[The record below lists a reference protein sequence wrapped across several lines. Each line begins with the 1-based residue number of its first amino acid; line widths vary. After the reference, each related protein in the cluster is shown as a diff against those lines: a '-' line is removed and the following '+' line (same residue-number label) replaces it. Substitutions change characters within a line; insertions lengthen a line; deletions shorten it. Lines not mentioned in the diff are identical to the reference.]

1 MRVRN
6 PRTGQ
11 YDYEFTPTSLEA
23 VAAEAARLRANQ
35 REWYERGLDYRIAVL
50 ERWAQEVEK
59 ARDEISEAL
68 ITDTGRLYIS
78 VREVEGLPRNV
89 RRWLASAPDLMK
101 TEPQQS
107 RILPTVTYQNQLV
120 PYSLVGAISPWNF
133 PVTLSFIDAI
143 PALVA
148 GAAVL
153 LKPSEVTPRFVE
165 PIRKTLAAVPELAMV
180 FSIVLGDGTVG
191 AEVVNQVDAVCFTG
205 SVPTGRKVGEAAAR
219 RFIPAFLELGG
230 KDPLIV
236 LKSADLEKATDAALK
251 GSVLNNGHACLS
263 IERIYV
269 EAPIYD
275 AFVAKLTEKAS
286 RVRLNADDITKG
298 EIGPFIFAPQ
308 ADVVARHIADA
319 VDKGAKILTGG
330 EIIDRGGKWCAPTV
344 MVDVNHDMAVMREET
359 FGPIMPVMK
368 FETIDEAVELAND
381 TEFGLSG
388 AVFAGTIEE
397 ARAVGERINAG
408 GISLND
414 TCMTYMTFEPEKNS
428 FKYSGMGGSRMG
440 PAGLMR
446 FFRRKA
452 LIMQS
457 GAPLTIFDMSE
468 EKARG

>member
-11 YDYEFTPTSLEA
+11 FDYEFTPTPLEA
-23 VAAEAARLRANQ
+23 IATEARRLRDNQ
-35 REWYERGLDYRIAVL
+35 REWYERGLDYRISVL

-59 ARDEISEAL
+59 ARDEIAPAL
-68 ITDTGRLYIS
+68 IADTGRSYIS
-78 VREVEGLPRNV
+78 VREVEGVPRNV
-89 RRWLASAPDLMK
+89 RRWLASAPELMQ

-107 RILPTVTYQNQLV
+107 RILPTVKYQNQLV

-148 GAAVL
+148 GAAVI
-153 LKPSEVTPRFVE
+153 LKPSEITPRFVE
-165 PIRKTLAAVPELAMV
+165 PIKRTIEAVPELAKV
-180 FSIVLGDGTVG
+180 FSIVLGDGSVG
-191 AEVVNQVDAVCFTG
+191 AEIVNHVDAVCFTG
-205 SVPTGRKVGEAAAR
+205 SVPTGRKVAEAAAK

-236 LKSADLEKATDAALK
+236 LRSADLEKATDAALK

-286 RVRLNADDITKG
+286 KVRLNADDINKG

-308 ADVVARHIADA
+308 ADLVERHLEDA
-319 VDKGAKILTGG
+319 VAKGARILTGG
-330 EIIDRGGKWCAPTV
+330 EIVDRGGKWCPATV
-344 MVDVNHDMAVMREET
+344 IVDVNHDMAVMRDET

-368 FETIDEAVELAND
+368 FDTVDEAVALAND

-397 ARAVGERINAG
+397 ARAVGERIDAG

-414 TCMTYMTFEPEKNS
+414 TSLTYMTFEPEKNS

-457 GAPLTIFDMSE
+457 GEPQTVFDLSE